1 MESRNILV
9 ILMMKL
15 NLRSEY
21 SKFSMLTKMEMKR
34 ILNQLSNIVL
44 LVLLL
49 ILFVNM
55 FVFISRN
62 SGVKID
68 SKIALAIED
77 NSFEV
82 KTLLNNIMENK
93 LKGVIDFEEVSIDS
107 GLKKLRSDE
116 VTAVIHIEEGTTD
129 RLNYGK
135 TAAFNIY
142 IKDNP
147 NITTKF
153 LIQYLENLVEVLNE
167 GQSGAMIYWDIMKA
181 EGLDADER
189 LDELN
194 KIALKYMSSFLTR
207 GRVFEETEDL
217 DNFYGASLIN
227 YYFATS
233 LLIISII
240 SAILFHL
247 DMDDDLKKGKIQR
260 VVNSGFNLWHIYSAK
275 IIAGVIFSSLLVVAF
290 KVIFM
295 ILFGIFSVDEFMKFI
310 AFFALINAIIHMMV
324 IIFYIAITNDTLRDW
339 AFVVAFMMISFASG
353 IILPLTSM
361 GKVFRAFSR
370 LNIVTLGHN
379 LLLGYSLT
387 FERVLVIILYF
398 AILTVSISY
407 IHRRRWV

>member
-1 MESRNILV
+1 
-9 ILMMKL
+9 MMKL

-34 ILNQLSNIVL
+34 ILNQLSNVVL

-55 FVFISRN
+55 FVFVSRN

-68 SKIALAIED
+68 SKVAMAIED
-77 NSFEV
+77 KSFEV
-82 KTLLNNIMENK
+82 TTLLNNVMENK
-93 LKGVIDFEEVSIDS
+93 LEGVIDFEETNIDS
-107 GLKKLRSDE
+107 GLEKLNSDE
-116 VTAVIHIEEGTTD
+116 VIAVIHIEEGTTD

-135 TAAFNIY
+135 AAALKIY

-147 NITTKF
+147 NITTQF

-181 EGLDADER
+181 EGFNVDER
-189 LDELN
+189 LGALN

-260 VVNSGFNLWHIYSAK
+260 VLNSGFSLWHVYLAK
-275 IIAGVIFSSLLVVAF
+275 IVAGVIFSSLLVVAF
-290 KVIFM
+290 KTVFMVIF
-295 ILFGIFSVDEFMKFI
+295 GAFSLGELLKFI
-310 AFFALINAIIHMMV
+310 SGFALINAIIHMLV
-324 IIFYIAITNDTLRDW
+324 IIFYVAITNDTLRDW
-339 AFVVAFMMISFASG
+339 AFVVVFIMTSFVSG

-361 GKVFRAFSR
+361 GRVFKELSR
-370 LNIVTLGHN
+370 LNILTLGHN

-387 FERVLVIILYF
+387 FERMLVIILYF
-398 AILTVSISY
+398 AILTGSIGY
-407 IHRRRWV
+407 IHKRRWV